1 MVSCAIFPE
10 DHKSKVHWSRESLNF
25 EPLVF
30 NSSFLTHW
38 LWVIYNGQSL
48 GKSHC
53 LLTDVLTMI
62 LSRSSNGKVK
72 LVLLPNFPVLLC
84 VKIVQIRSFFYSLN
98 LRIQSECGKI
108 RTRKNSV
115 LGYFSHSAG
124 LSENVVRIFIHW
136 IILGKFHF
144 MLLSFL
150 CQQRLHL
157 FFFFFLKDVWRKIVA
172 SLNLMQFL
180 PPVNQ
185 HDSVKLVWLQKQWSF
200 SSKFS

>member
-1 MVSCAIFPE
+1 MVSCTIFPE
-10 DHKSKVHWSRESLNF
+10 DHKSKVHWPRESLNF

-72 LVLLPNFPVLLC
+72 LVLLPNFPVLHC
-84 VKIVQIRSFFYSLN
+84 VKSVQIRSFFYSLN

-157 FFFFFLKDVWRKIVA
+157 FFFFFFERCLAQNCCFLKSNAIPTSSKSAWFRKIGVITKA
-172 SLNLMQFL
+172 VIF
-180 PPVNQ
+180 
-185 HDSVKLVWLQKQWSF
+185 
-200 SSKFS
+200 

>member
-1 MVSCAIFPE
+1 
-10 DHKSKVHWSRESLNF
+10 
-25 EPLVF
+25 
-30 NSSFLTHW
+30 
-38 LWVIYNGQSL
+38 
-48 GKSHC
+48 
-53 LLTDVLTMI
+53 MI

-180 PPVNQ
+180 PPINQ
-185 HDSVKLVWLQKQWSF
+185 HDSVKLV
-200 SSKFS
+200 